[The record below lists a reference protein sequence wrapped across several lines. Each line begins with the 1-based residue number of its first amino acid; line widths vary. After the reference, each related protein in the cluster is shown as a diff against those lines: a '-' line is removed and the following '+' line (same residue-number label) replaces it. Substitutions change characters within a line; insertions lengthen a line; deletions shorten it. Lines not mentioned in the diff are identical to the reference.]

1 MVNYSV
7 DTLVF
12 GNGERYPILMGSD
25 DMPHFYITSWTTTK
39 LRSNGKQFNTISNKF
54 EYVKWFLQW
63 QVENQRDLYLE
74 LQQGKFLDTDDIKSI
89 KSHLAIDVRQFK
101 VSTSRKN
108 TSRNK
113 VINLVEEER
122 AGD

>member
-1 MVNYSV
+1 MKDDEKLEGVALVRAILKNLHESLKWLWLIVMGLAIVNAIEVYS
-7 DTLVF
+7 
-12 GNGERYPILMGSD
+12 
-25 DMPHFYITSWTTTK
+25 
-39 LRSNGKQFNTISNKF
+39 
-54 EYVKWFLQW
+54 
-63 QVENQRDLYLE
+63 
-74 LQQGKFLDTDDIKSI
+74 KFLDTDDIKSI